1 MFAELGD
8 VRLFY
13 TDEGTGE
20 PAMLFVHG
28 YSCDSN
34 DWIWQLPHFARSHRA
49 IAVDLRGHGRSSA
62 PADGYETSIFAR
74 DVAALLAELDS
85 GPVIAVGHSM
95 GCNVVTA
102 LAVDHPGSVA
112 AAVCVDPS
120 YLISDDSHAAVQAV
134 RDAMK
139 ADPVATAQ
147 SLLALSYAPAS
158 PAHLQSWHLRRI
170 AGVPEHVLYQA
181 MYGRGALS
189 HRSVSEPYL
198 RRRQCP
204 VLAIYAHEDMVAAEA
219 GLFADPR
226 SRAFAWP
233 GSGHWLH
240 QERPAE
246 FNAVVDAWLV
256 DIGAVS
262 APAAP

>member
-1 MFAELGD
+1 MFAELGE

-13 TDEGTGE
+13 TDEGGGG
-20 PAMLFVHG
+20 PPMLFVHG
-28 YSCDSN
+28 FSCDSH
-34 DWIWQLPHFARSHRA
+34 DWMWQLPHFARSHRV

-62 PADGYETSIFAR
+62 PPEGYSSRGFAG
-74 DVAALLAELDS
+74 DIAALLVQLDT

-102 LAVDHPGSVA
+102 LAIEHVASVA

-120 YLISDDSHAAVQAV
+120 YLISDEAYAAVQAARGV
-134 RDAMK
+134 ME

-147 SLLALSYAPAS
+147 GFLAGCYAPAS
-158 PAHLQSWHLRRI
+158 PPHLKSWHLRRA
-170 AGVPEHVLYQA
+170 AGVPAHVLYNA

-189 HRSVSEPYL
+189 HRTVSEPYL
-198 RRRQCP
+198 RRRTVP
-204 VLAIYAHEDMVAAEA
+204 VLTIYANEDKVAAEA
-219 GLFADPR
+219 ALFADPR
-226 SRAFAWP
+226 SRVFAWP

-246 FNAVVDAWLV
+246 FNAVVDAWLGE
-256 DIGAVS
+256 IGMV
-262 APAAP
+262 PAGRGA